1 MAFVHFSSLVRFR
14 RGSPR
19 PVDGQPTEPVLATT
33 PGWAQSAQAPLPPS
47 PPAGM
52 RAWSSAVSISLSF
65 ESCVLYHCC
74 TMFSG
79 SALGRK
85 TLAPLELVLTS
96 SALSPSA
103 VMRVRLAAADAI
115 EEAQS
120 PAQDSSSTS
129 TSPSSKNQSAV
140 ESLEVALSE
149 ALAGMP
155 ARELYAAVA
164 SRGETCAPLRPQ
176 ADDLVC

>member
-33 PGWAQSAQAPLPPS
+33 PSWAQSAQAPLPPS

-52 RAWSSAVSISLSF
+52 RAWSTAVSISLSF
-65 ESCVLYHCC
+65 DPCVLNHCC

-103 VMRVRLAAADAI
+103 VTRVRSAAADAI

-120 PAQDSSSTS
+120 PAKDSSSN
-129 TSPSSKNQSAV
+129 TSPPSKNQSAL

>member
-1 MAFVHFSSLVRFR
+1 
-14 RGSPR
+14 
-19 PVDGQPTEPVLATT
+19 
-33 PGWAQSAQAPLPPS
+33 
-47 PPAGM
+47 
-52 RAWSSAVSISLSF
+52 
-65 ESCVLYHCC
+65 
-74 TMFSG
+74 MFTG

-103 VMRVRLAAADAI
+103 VTRVRSAAAGAI

-120 PAQDSSSTS
+120 PVKDAS
-129 TSPSSKNQSAV
+129 SPSSSKNHSAV

-164 SRGETCAPLRPQ
+164 SCGETCAPLRPQ
-176 ADDLVC
+176 ADDLVS

>member
-1 MAFVHFSSLVRFR
+1 ML
-14 RGSPR
+14 G
-19 PVDGQPTEPVLATT
+19 
-33 PGWAQSAQAPLPPS
+33 
-47 PPAGM
+47 
-52 RAWSSAVSISLSF
+52 
-65 ESCVLYHCC
+65 
-74 TMFSG
+74 
-79 SALGRK
+79 ALGRK

-103 VMRVRLAAADAI
+103 VSRVRAAAAEAV
-115 EEAQS
+115 EEAQ
-120 PAQDSSSTS
+120 PATDTSSSA
-129 TSPSSKNQSAV
+129 PSSKNQSAV

-176 ADDLVC
+176 ADDLVG